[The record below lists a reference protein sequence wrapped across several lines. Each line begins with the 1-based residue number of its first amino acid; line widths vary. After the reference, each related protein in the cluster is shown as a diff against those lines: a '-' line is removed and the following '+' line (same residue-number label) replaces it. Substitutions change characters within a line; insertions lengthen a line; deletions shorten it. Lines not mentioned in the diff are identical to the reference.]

1 MLNQDEFYTHVM
13 GWEWGGWGGDGMEV
27 VGLVARDKKL
37 HLLLHW

>member
-13 GWEWGGWGGDGMEV
+13 GWGWGWGGDGMEV